1 MWGRVSNAWKGGGE
15 GSVHSSVVALWFPFV
30 HLNLAGS
37 NPSANTFFD
46 PKKPI
51 LPELLFRYHG
61 LPAAY

>member
-1 MWGRVSNAWKGGGE
+1 
-15 GSVHSSVVALWFPFV
+15 LWFPFV